1 MANVIKHKRGSG
13 SDPVA
18 SDLVVG
24 EVAIRTDVGKL
35 FTKMDNGT
43 VAEIAGGGSDI
54 AINTLSSSSA
64 TGGGS
69 AMVVA
74 EGERSLGTVV
84 DDATIKV
91 NIAAKF
97 LNAGNNLFVNIN
109 TSVLEGRILLTGL
122 VDNQEIRIDA
132 VRLVWEVEGVKEIIN
147 EIEIGNRTTLK
158 DYASDLWINTQARAV
173 AAKTVG
179 IKAITFNFE
188 TIKGKIYI
196 AGITAR
202 PDLLDEMIITLKNI
216 KGVNEIVNY
225 VIIREKL

>member
-1 MANVIKHKRGSG
+1 MVVKIKKIISILFI
-13 SDPVA
+13 PIFLIFA
-18 SDLVVG
+18 S
-24 EVAIRTDVGKL
+24 
-35 FTKMDNGT
+35 
-43 VAEIAGGGSDI
+43 
-54 AINTLSSSSA
+54 INYGCSPASVLA

-97 LNAGNNLFVNIN
+97 LNAGNNLFVNVN

-147 EIEIGNRTTLK
+147 EIEIGNRSTIK
-158 DYASDLWINTQARAV
+158 DYASDLWINTQARGV
-173 AAKTVG
+173 AAKVVG

-188 TIKGKIYI
+188 TIQGKIYI
-196 AGITAR
+196 AGMSNRA
-202 PDLLDEMIITLKNI
+202 DLLEEMILALKNI

-225 VIIREKL
+225 VIIKEE

>member
-1 MANVIKHKRGSG
+1 MVIKFKEKLKFL
-13 SDPVA
+13 
-18 SDLVVG
+18 LVPILLIFILLNQG
-24 EVAIRTDVGKL
+24 CSPTSIL
-35 FTKMDNGT
+35 
-43 VAEIAGGGSDI
+43 
-54 AINTLSSSSA
+54 A

-69 AMVVA
+69 ALVVA
-74 EGERSLGTVV
+74 EGERSMGDVI

-109 TSVLEGRILLTGL
+109 TSVLEGRVLLTGL

-147 EIEIGNRTTLK
+147 EIEIGDRSTLT
-158 DYASDLWINTQARAV
+158 DYASDLWINTQARGV

-179 IKAITFNFE
+179 IKSITFNFE

-196 AGITAR
+196 AGISSR
-202 PDLLDEMIITLKNI
+202 PDLLDEMVTALKNI

-225 VIIREKL
+225 VVIKEKD

>member
-1 MANVIKHKRGSG
+1 MVAQIKKIIKIFII
-13 SDPVA
+13 PI
-18 SDLVVG
+18 L
-24 EVAIRTDVGKL
+24 L
-35 FTKMDNGT
+35 
-43 VAEIAGGGSDI
+43 
-54 AINTLSSSSA
+54 TLSFINYGCSPASVLA

-74 EGERSLGTVV
+74 EGERSLGTVI

-97 LNAGNNLFVNIN
+97 LNAENNLFVNIN

-132 VRLVWEVEGVKEIIN
+132 VRLVWEVEGVQEIIN

-158 DYASDLWINTQARAV
+158 DYASDLWINTQARGV
-173 AAKTVG
+173 AAKTIG

-188 TIKGKIYI
+188 TIQGKVYI
-196 AGITAR
+196 AGISTR
-202 PDLLDEMIITLKNI
+202 PDLLEEMISALKNI
-216 KGVNEIVNY
+216 KGVKEIVNY
-225 VIIREKL
+225 VIIKEI

>member
-1 MANVIKHKRGSG
+1 MVIKIKKVVKILFIPIFLIFVSLNYGCS
-13 SDPVA
+13 PA
-18 SDLVVG
+18 SVL
-24 EVAIRTDVGKL
+24 
-35 FTKMDNGT
+35 
-43 VAEIAGGGSDI
+43 
-54 AINTLSSSSA
+54 A

-74 EGERSLGTVV
+74 EGERSLGTVI

-97 LNAGNNLFVNIN
+97 LNAENNLFVNIN

-179 IKAITFNFE
+179 IKSITYNFE
-188 TIKGKIYI
+188 TIQGKIYI
-196 AGITAR
+196 AGISAR
-202 PDLLDEMIITLKNI
+202 PDLLDEMILALRGI
-216 KGVNEIVNY
+216 KGVEEIVNY
-225 VIIREKL
+225 VIIKE

>member
-1 MANVIKHKRGSG
+1 MVTEIKKIIKIS
-13 SDPVA
+13 SF
-18 SDLVVG
+18 L
-24 EVAIRTDVGKL
+24 IL
-35 FTKMDNGT
+35 FIFGFFNYGCSP
-43 VAEIAGGGSDI
+43 AGV
-54 AINTLSSSSA
+54 LA
-64 TGGGS
+64 TGGSS

-74 EGERSLGTVV
+74 EGERSLGTVI

-97 LNAGNNLFVNIN
+97 LNAENNLFVNIN
-109 TSVLEGRILLTGL
+109 TSILEGRVLLTGL

-132 VRLVWEVEGVKEIIN
+132 VRLVWEVEGVREIIN

-179 IKAITFNFE
+179 IKSITFNFE
-188 TIKGKIYI
+188 TINGKIYI
-196 AGITAR
+196 AGISTR
-202 PDLLDEMIITLKNI
+202 PDLLDKMILTLKNI

-225 VIIREKL
+225 IIIKEKE

>member
-1 MANVIKHKRGSG
+1 MVVKIKKII
-13 SDPVA
+13 
-18 SDLVVG
+18 
-24 EVAIRTDVGKL
+24 EIL
-35 FTKMDNGT
+35 FLPMFLIFVSINYGCSP
-43 VAEIAGGGSDI
+43 AGV
-54 AINTLSSSSA
+54 LA
-64 TGGGS
+64 TGGSGV
-69 AMVVA
+69 MVVA

-97 LNAGNNLFVNIN
+97 LNAGNSLFVNIN

-147 EIEIGNRTTLK
+147 EIEIGNRATLK

-188 TIKGKIYI
+188 TINGKIYI
-196 AGITAR
+196 AGISAR
-202 PDLLDEMIITLKNI
+202 PDLLDEMILALKNI